1 MGKVIDITE
10 KLNFEEA
17 PKLKIKNVEVSL
29 NDDAVT
35 MLKVMQKIGED
46 VSPADIAEVYN
57 LLIPETDRKKIDK
70 MKLNF
75 KDFQT
80 LVKAA
85 ISAVTGMEMDEES
98 TEE

>member
-1 MGKVIDITE
+1 MAKVIDITE

-17 PKLKIKNVEVSL
+17 PKLKIKSVEICL

-35 MLKVMQKIGED
+35 MLKVMQKIGND
-46 VSPADIAEVYN
+46 VSPADITEVYN
-57 LLIPETDRKKIDK
+57 LLVPEADRKKIDK
-70 MKLNF
+70 LKLNF

-85 ISAVTGMEMDEES
+85 ISAVTGKDVDEE